1 MFKPDNILS
10 ELKELSPVV
19 AHIDRVNVFKV
30 PLGYFDTLSTYIL
43 LLAHASALE
52 NLQPR
57 EQLFVPENYFDSL
70 ADNIMARIKNESDAG
85 VAKETKEISELIAGI
100 GNKNIFSVDPRYF
113 DQLADDIEIKLK
125 PGPVSEAAMETNALS
140 KTVAEIGRKNVFAVP
155 YNYFENLAEQVN
167 LKISRPAKLVNIN
180 SHFTVFKYA
189 AAAVITGMIGLSLF
203 MMLNKKNIELNPSTQ
218 TAAVMSDAKQII
230 KSNSFDKEFADL
242 PDAAIVEFLE
252 SKGQD
257 VEAALVA
264 SLADDKNLPDA
275 DDYLIDEN
283 TLDDVLNTLNLNN

>member
-19 AHIDRVNVFKV
+19 ANIGRVNVFKV
-30 PLGYFDTLSTYIL
+30 PIGYFDTLSTYIL
-43 LLAHASALE
+43 LLAHASAIE
-52 NLQPR
+52 NLHPS

-70 ADNIMARIKNESDAG
+70 ADNIMARIKNESVAG
-85 VAKETKEISELIAGI
+85 VAQETKEISELIAGI
-100 GNKNIFSVDPRYF
+100 GNKNIFSVDNGYF
-113 DQLADDIEIKLK
+113 NQLADNIQIKLK
-125 PGPVSEAAMETNALS
+125 LEPLSEAASETAGLS
-140 KTVAEIGRKNVFAVP
+140 KTVAKIGNKNVFAVP
-155 YNYFENLAEQVN
+155 ENYFESLAVQVN
-167 LKISRPAKLVNIN
+167 LKISRPAKVVSIN
-180 SHFTVFKYA
+180 SHFTVFRYA

-203 MMLNKKNIELNPSTQ
+203 MMLNKKNIDSTVSTQ
-218 TAAVMSDAKQII
+218 TAALMSDAKQII
-230 KSNSFDKEFADL
+230 KTNSFDKEFADI

-283 TLDDVLNTLNLNN
+283 TLDDVLKTLNLNN